1 MGLRGMIKRNFWAKF
16 LSLVLACWVW
26 LGIRTG
32 QDHNSEE
39 ETKGKIPVAEKST
52 RALPKLLTSNVP
64 DEPANAVVPSKP
76 FLRPVAILK
85 PPGDAYAYE
94 VKPAEIEIIVQ
105 GEIEQLKEMDTTE
118 IRVFVD
124 ITDVL
129 EKFGSAQQHSG
140 IPVLVKVHTPTTV
153 KLASV
158 VPNLASVKRIPPPE
172 PVVRPERPKAA
183 VIRARR
189 PIRSTRSSLQRI
201 LRLHRRR
208 RAEKLLPSPPGRR
221 SRIKPPPI
229 QPIDQQNR
237 IPPRRETPERTTNE
251 SSEKNIWN

>member
-183 VIRARR
+183 VIKPDESPQTHSVNAIKPSTNSAPPSASAGGEAPPKSAGS
-189 PIRSTRSSLQRI
+189 PIQDQTTTNTTNRSTEPDS
-201 LRLHRRR
+201 
-208 RAEKLLPSPPGRR
+208 AT
-221 SRIKPPPI
+221 
-229 QPIDQQNR
+229 
-237 IPPRRETPERTTNE
+237 PRDAGKNNE
-251 SSEKNIWN
+251 